1 MAVVT
6 GGCTMFGTAFLA
18 ARDRA
23 RGQCAHGNRTAL
35 LRGVLVVAGL
45 LPQPALAQSPAD
57 TRAILERF
65 ADDFRSDPALTE
77 AVEFG
82 IRVDGEWWH
91 VDARPAS
98 DSAPAYVAVREG
110 RPQGTTFFF
119 FMDGATLRRLDR
131 GEWNART
138 AMGRARHG
146 DPVPMD
152 IDPTDPSFDWN
163 DDAARRV
170 DAVANHFWVRGQ
182 PELLRFGKEAS
193 RIIHGANAALLHYEH
208 GMRSVWYQIDPGQHI
223 NRDPGDQVNPFPSLF
238 IFLDGRARAR
248 IGGID
253 TELVGGTATLVP
265 AGVAH
270 ELWNPFD
277 EPFAFIL
284 IMFGDGA

>member
-1 MAVVT
+1 
-6 GGCTMFGTAFLA
+6 MFGMAF
-18 ARDRA
+18 RTTHYRA
-23 RGQCAHGNRTAL
+23 RGRRAHGHRTTL
-35 LRGVLVVAGL
+35 FLGVLVVAVL
-45 LPQPALAQSPAD
+45 LPHPAVAQGPDD

-82 IRVDGEWWH
+82 VRVDGEWWH

-119 FMDGATLRRLDR
+119 FLDGKTLRRLDR

-138 AMGRARHG
+138 AMGRARHS

-152 IDPTDPSFDWN
+152 IDPTDPSFEW
-163 DDAARRV
+163 DDAAARRV

-182 PELLRFGKEAS
+182 PELLRFGRDAS
-193 RIIHGANAALLHYEH
+193 RIIHGANAVLLHYEQ
-208 GMRSVWYQIDPGQHI
+208 GMRSVWYQIEPGQHI

-238 IFLDGRARAR
+238 IFLDGRARGR

-277 EPFAFIL
+277 QPVAFIL
-284 IMFGDGA
+284 IMFGEGA

>member
-1 MAVVT
+1 
-6 GGCTMFGTAFLA
+6 MFGMAF
-18 ARDRA
+18 RTTHHRA
-23 RGQCAHGNRTAL
+23 HGQCAHADRTAL
-35 LRGVLVVAGL
+35 LLGVLVVAGL
-45 LPQPALAQSPAD
+45 LPHPTRAQSPDD

-82 IRVDGEWWH
+82 IRVDGEWWR

-98 DSAPAYVAVREG
+98 ESTPADVRVRDG

-119 FMDGATLRRLDR
+119 FLDGTTLRRLDR

-138 AMGRARHG
+138 AMGRARHS

-152 IDPTDPSFDWN
+152 IDPTDPGFDWN
-163 DDAARRV
+163 DAAARRV

-182 PELLRFGKEAS
+182 PELLRFGSDAS
-193 RIIHGANAALLHYEH
+193 RIIHGANAVLLHYEQ

-223 NRDPGDQVNPFPSLF
+223 NREPGDQVNPFPSLF

-277 EPFAFIL
+277 QPFAFIL
-284 IMFGDGA
+284 IMFGEGA